1 MMMTYWN
8 EFFFGVFPYIA
19 GTVFLLGSLVRYD
32 KSQYT
37 WRTGSSQ
44 LLSNTR
50 SFRIGNYL
58 FHIGIIL
65 LFFGHL
71 FGLLTPPAVYHALG
85 ISTSAKQLMAV
96 VAGGFFGLVCL
107 AGLVTLVYRRTTD
120 PRVRRTGS
128 KMDMFILYLLL
139 AQLLTGLFTITVS
152 VGHLDGAVM
161 LQITTWAQKLVTFQ
175 PDAAD
180 SILNIPWP
188 YRLHMF
194 LGMVMF
200 FIFPFTR
207 LVHIWSVPYGYI
219 GRAYQI
225 VRRRA
230 V

>member
-1 MMMTYWN
+1 MMVYLN

-50 SFRIGNYL
+50 TFRIGNYL

-65 LFFGHL
+65 LFFGHF
-71 FGLLTPPAVYHALG
+71 FGLLTPTAVYHALG
-85 ISTSAKQLMAV
+85 LSTSAKQIMAMV
-96 VAGGFFGLVCL
+96 LGGIFGIVCL
-107 AGLVTLVYRRTTD
+107 VGIVILVYRRTVD

-128 KMDMFILYLLL
+128 KMDMFILYLLF

-152 VGHLDGAVM
+152 MHHTDGSVM
-161 LQITTWAQKLVTFQ
+161 LQITAWAQSLVTFQ

-180 SILNIPWP
+180 TILNIPWP
-188 YRLHMF
+188 YKIHMF
-194 LGMVMF
+194 LGMIMF
-200 FIFPFTR
+200 LIFPFTR

-230 V
+230 IN

>member
-1 MMMTYWN
+1 MTYLN

-50 SFRIGNYL
+50 SFRIANYL

-85 ISTSAKQLMAV
+85 ISTPAKQTLAI
-96 VAGGFFGLVCL
+96 VAGGIFGIVCL
-107 AGLVTLVYRRTTD
+107 AGIVVLVYRRTTD

-128 KMDMFILYLLL
+128 KMDMVILYLLF

-152 VGHLDGAVM
+152 SQHLDGEVM
-161 LQITTWAQKLVTFQ
+161 LQITAWAQSLVTFQ

-180 SILNIPWP
+180 TILHIHWI
-188 YRLHMF
+188 YKTHMF

-200 FIFPFTR
+200 LIFPFTR

-230 V
+230 IN

>member
-1 MMMTYWN
+1 MMIYLN

-44 LLSNTR
+44 LLSNTP
-50 SFRIGNYL
+50 SFRIANYL

-65 LFFGHL
+65 LFFGHF

-85 ISTSAKQLMAV
+85 LSTSAKQIMAV

-107 AGLVTLVYRRTTD
+107 AGIVILVHRRTTD

-128 KMDMFILYLLL
+128 KMDMFILYLLF

-152 VGHLDGAVM
+152 SQHLDGAVM
-161 LQITTWAQKLVTFQ
+161 LQIPAWAQSLVTFQ

-180 SILNIPWP
+180 TILELHWA
-188 YRLHMF
+188 YKTHMF
-194 LGMVMF
+194 LGMIMF
-200 FIFPFTR
+200 LIFPFTR

-230 V
+230 SS

>member
-1 MMMTYWN
+1 MTVYLN

-44 LLSNTR
+44 LLSNTK
-50 SFRIGNYL
+50 SFRVGNYL

-65 LFFGHL
+65 LFFGHF
-71 FGLLTPPAVYHALG
+71 FGLLTPPEVYHKLG
-85 ISTSAKQLMAV
+85 LETSTKQILAMV
-96 VAGGFFGLVCL
+96 LGGIFGLVCL
-107 AGLVTLVYRRTTD
+107 AGILILVYRRTTD
-120 PRVRRTGS
+120 ARVRRTGS
-128 KMDMFILYLLL
+128 KMDMFILYLLF
-139 AQLLTGLFTITVS
+139 AQLLTGLYTITVS
-152 VGHLDGAVM
+152 MHHTDGSVM
-161 LQITTWAQKLVTFQ
+161 LQITAWAQSLVTFQ

-180 SILNIPWP
+180 TILDIPWP
-188 YRLHMF
+188 YKTHMF

-200 FIFPFTR
+200 LIFPFTR

-230 V
+230 IN

>member
-1 MMMTYWN
+1 MTVYLN

-37 WRTGSSQ
+37 WRAGSSQ
-44 LLSNTR
+44 LLSNTKT
-50 SFRIGNYL
+50 FRIGNYL

-65 LFFGHL
+65 LFFGHF
-71 FGLLTPPAVYHALG
+71 FGLLTPSSVYHALG
-85 ISTSAKQLMAV
+85 LSTSAKQIMAMV
-96 VAGGFFGLVCL
+96 LGGFFGLVCL
-107 AGLVTLVYRRTTD
+107 AGILILVYRRTVD

-128 KMDMFILYLLL
+128 KMDMFILYLLF

-152 VGHLDGAVM
+152 MHHTDGAVM
-161 LQITTWAQKLVTFQ
+161 LQITAWAQSLVTFQ

-180 SILNIPWP
+180 TILNIPWP
-188 YRLHMF
+188 YKIHMF
-194 LGMVMF
+194 LGMIMF
-200 FIFPFTR
+200 LIFPFTR

-230 V
+230 FN

>member
-1 MMMTYWN
+1 MMIYLN

-44 LLSNTR
+44 LLSNTP
-50 SFRIGNYL
+50 SFRIANYL

-65 LFFGHL
+65 LFFGHF

-85 ISTSAKQLMAV
+85 LSTSAKQIMAV

-107 AGLVTLVYRRTTD
+107 AGIVILVHRRTTD

-128 KMDMFILYLLL
+128 KMDMFILYLLF

-152 VGHLDGAVM
+152 SQHLDGAVM
-161 LQITTWAQKLVTFQ
+161 LQITAWAQSLVTFQ

-180 SILNIPWP
+180 TILDLHWA
-188 YRLHMF
+188 YKTHMF
-194 LGMVMF
+194 LGMIMF
-200 FIFPFTR
+200 LIFPFTR

-230 V
+230 S

>member
-1 MMMTYWN
+1 MIYLN
-8 EFFFGVFPYIA
+8 ELIFGVFPYIA

-44 LLSNTR
+44 LLSNTLA
-50 SFRIGNYL
+50 FRIGNYL
-58 FHIGIIL
+58 FHIGIIC
-65 LFFGHL
+65 LFFGHF

-85 ISTSAKQLMAV
+85 LSTATKQLMAV
-96 VAGGFFGLVCL
+96 VGGGLFGLICL
-107 AGLVTLVYRRTTD
+107 AGIVILVYRRTTD

-128 KMDMFILYLLL
+128 KMDMFILYLLF

-152 VGHLDGAVM
+152 TSHLDGSVM
-161 LQITTWAQKLVTFQ
+161 LQITAWAQSLVTFQ

-180 SILNIPWP
+180 TILNIHWA
-188 YRLHMF
+188 YKTHMF
-194 LGMVMF
+194 LGMLMF

-230 V
+230 T